1 MRLKVGEEIY
11 EMRDVCDIMDNNF
24 KWTFTEMFVEPES
37 KVRLIQ
43 KEDIQV
49 NVNEIMKNMDLR
61 KSVRPGDVAEWIL
74 RECENS

>member
-11 EMRDVCDIMDNNF
+11 EMRDVCDIMDNN
-24 KWTFTEMFVEPES
+24 FTEMFVEPES